1 MANAATWRDAESR
14 DPGGD
19 AGVPIAGYE
28 PLQSSTIR
36 GGSALVVG
44 LLLLAIA
51 VGGALVACVDLG
63 PRVPRPNVP
72 PAVMVACVVGL
83 FGGPGLFLL
92 LLGLHDTR
100 VARRLADARR
110 VQADEPWRFDH
121 GWCAAGTEDLGLR
134 QALMGLVGWLLAVGM
149 LVPLH
154 LVFLG
159 EARGGVP
166 WLPAFVLGLFDLLV
180 AIGLATLLLGLA
192 RRWIRGPA
200 RLRFGAF
207 PLRLGER
214 IELFLAPHP
223 SFARAASVHCVLRC
237 VEETNEA
244 RRVAST
250 TGGDQTIEV
259 RKIGREHA
267 RLEQTLSTEALR
279 RGGEARLVFALP
291 ADPALRTRLSAL
303 PSWHW
308 ELLVQTGA
316 VGSRR
321 DRARFLVPVY

>member
-1 MANAATWRDAESR
+1 MANAASWSGTESHDAVPDEV
-14 DPGGD
+14 
-19 AGVPIAGYE
+19 APIAGYE

-51 VGGALVACVDLG
+51 LGGTLVACVDLG

-72 PAVMVACVVGL
+72 SAVMVACVVGV

-92 LLGLHDTR
+92 VLGLHDTR
-100 VARRLADARR
+100 AARRLADARR
-110 VQADEPWRFDH
+110 VHAGEPWRFDH
-121 GWCAAGTEDLGLR
+121 GWRAEGTEDLGLR
-134 QALMGLVGWLLAVGM
+134 QALMGLVGWLLAVAI

-159 EARGGVP
+159 EVRGGVP
-166 WLPAFVLGLFDLLV
+166 WLAALVLGLFDLLV
-180 AIGLATLLLGLA
+180 AIGLATLLLGLFL
-192 RRWIRGPA
+192 RLIRGPA

-214 IELFLAPHP
+214 VELFLAPHP
-223 SFARAASVHCVLRC
+223 SFARAASIHCVLRC

-250 TGGDQTIEV
+250 TQSGQTIEV
-259 RKIGREHA
+259 RKVGREHA
-267 RLEQTLSTEALR
+267 RLEQTLPSEVLR
-279 RGGEARLVFALP
+279 MGGEARLVFALP
-291 ADPALRTRLSAL
+291 TDPALRTRLSAL
-303 PSWHW
+303 PSRHW
-308 ELLVQTGA
+308 ELLVQTGE
-316 VGSRR
+316 GGLRR